1 MNEPIIDPSLGLR
14 LIAVLSWALI
24 ILGLGKMVIYAIGE
38 FVPRAYERIRSE
50 KARKFMTGKG
60 NRLLFGLGGFLTALF
75 GFICLLLGRLF
86 EHLHNSL

>member
-38 FVPRAYERIRSE
+38 FAPRAYERIRSE